1 LTSDGQPEVGVGA
14 DDGDL
19 WQQVTRLLRRRPGWR
34 LEAVASPGALPVW
47 CFGPPSDADLSV
59 TADGASVTV
68 QVTASGEDI
77 DLGTVDELA
86 AWLRAH
92 WPGSLEEPTSGVF
105 DRLKRRRGRFF
116 DWE

>member
-1 LTSDGQPEVGVGA
+1 MRT

-19 WQQVTRLLRRRPGWR
+19 WQQVTHLLRRRPGWR

-68 QVTASGEDI
+68 HVMASDEDVELSTAD
-77 DLGTVDELA
+77 DLA
-86 AWLRAH
+86 NWLRAH
-92 WPGSLEEPTSGVF
+92 RPGSLEERPAGVF
-105 DRLKRRRGRFF
+105 DRFKSKRGRLFE
-116 DWE
+116 WE

>member
-1 LTSDGQPEVGVGA
+1 VSERT

-19 WQQVTRLLRRRPGWR
+19 WQHVTHLLRRRPGWR

-47 CFGPPSDADLSV
+47 CFGPTSDADLSV

-68 QVTASGEDI
+68 HVVASDEDVE
-77 DLGTVDELA
+77 LGTVDDLVN
-86 AWLRAH
+86 WLRTH
-92 WPGSLEEPTSGVF
+92 RPGSLEERPAGVF
-105 DRLKRRRGRFF
+105 DRLKRRCGRFF

>member
-1 LTSDGQPEVGVGA
+1 VSERTN
-14 DDGDL
+14 DGDL
-19 WQQVTRLLRRRPGWR
+19 WQAVTRLLRRRPGWR

-47 CFGPPSDADLSV
+47 CFGPPGDPDLSV

-68 QVTASGEDI
+68 HVVATDDDVE
-77 DLGTVDELA
+77 LGTVDDLVN
-86 AWLRAH
+86 WLRAH
-92 WPGSLEEPTSGVF
+92 RPGSLEEPAGGVF

>member
-1 LTSDGQPEVGVGA
+1 MNDGQPEVSEGA

-47 CFGPPSDADLSV
+47 CFGPPSDPDLSV

-68 QVTASGEDI
+68 HVMAPDEDI
-77 DLGTVDELA
+77 ELSAVDDLA
-86 AWLRAH
+86 SWLRAH
-92 WPGSLEEPTSGVF
+92 RPGSLEERPAGVF